1 MTLIELFLSQKF
13 FYMMQ
18 IVPTS
23 STTSTMRYE
32 VYRRKGIDAEE
43 VKKEID
49 FYYQVEGE
57 DKWLANGAQ
66 SNLNAGPYVAGP
78 LHPELEEGVAYTEQ
92 IIRDLVQKHA
102 DQEKKEGRQIWPATR
117 QMRGKQVEEDEA
129 LCRGI
134 CETTNGG
141 GQQLLAW

>member
-1 MTLIELFLSQKF
+1 
-13 FYMMQ
+13 
-18 IVPTS
+18 
-23 STTSTMRYE
+23 MRYE

-66 SNLNAGPYVAGP
+66 GNLNSNTFVAGP
-78 LHPELEEGVAYTEQ
+78 LHPELEEGVAYTEK
-92 IIRDLVQKHA
+92 IIRDLVHKHA
-102 DQEKKEGRQIWPATR
+102 DREKKEGRQIWPATR
-117 QMRGKQVEEDEA
+117 QIQGKQVAEDEA

-134 CETTNGG
+134 CETTNGA
-141 GQQLLAW
+141 GQELLAW